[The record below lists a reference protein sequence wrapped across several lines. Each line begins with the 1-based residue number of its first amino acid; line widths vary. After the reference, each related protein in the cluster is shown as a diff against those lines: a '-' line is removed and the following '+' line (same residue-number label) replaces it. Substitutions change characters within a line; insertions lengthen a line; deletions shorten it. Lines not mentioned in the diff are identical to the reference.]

1 MQKPM
6 RKGPARAENRETH
19 PLLCLYLSALL
30 AVCALFSAPA
40 RAEPD
45 KRALALIEAAR
56 AQIGV
61 TRIYDSGY
69 QRLAWPNGDVD
80 MARGVCSDVVIRAY
94 RRAFRHDLQVAVHQ
108 DMKRAFSAYPK
119 LWGLKRPDPNIDHRR
134 VLNLRVFFA
143 RRGAELQ
150 GKDFQPGD
158 LVTQNVDGR
167 LPHIVIV
174 SDKRSKDGKR
184 YLVIHNIGAGTQEE
198 DSLAAYPVT
207 GHYRY
212 FP

>member
-1 MQKPM
+1 MASTHEI
-6 RKGPARAENRETH
+6 RKRH
-19 PLLCLYLSALL
+19 SVLCLFALL
-30 AVCALFSAPA
+30 AVCALFSASAQA
-40 RAEPD
+40 RPD
-45 KRALALIEAAR
+45 RRALALVEAAR

-61 TRIYDSGY
+61 TRLYNGSY
-69 QRLAWPNGDVD
+69 QQIAWPNGDVD
-80 MARGVCSDVVIRAY
+80 MARGVCSDVVVRAY
-94 RRAFRHDLQVAVHQ
+94 RRAFRHDLQAVVHQ
-108 DMKRAFSAYPK
+108 DMKKAFSVYPK
-119 LWGLKRPDPNIDHRR
+119 TWGLKAPDPNIDHRR

-158 LVTQNVDGR
+158 LVTQSVGEG
-167 LPHIVIV
+167 LPHIAIV
-174 SDKRSKDGKR
+174 SDRRSQDGRR

-198 DSLAAYPVT
+198 DALAAFPVT